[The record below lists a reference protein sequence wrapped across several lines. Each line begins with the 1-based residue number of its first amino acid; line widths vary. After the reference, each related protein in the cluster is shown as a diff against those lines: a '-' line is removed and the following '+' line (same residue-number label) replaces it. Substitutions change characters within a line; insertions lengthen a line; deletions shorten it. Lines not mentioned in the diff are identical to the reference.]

1 MIRPLELFVALR
13 YVRSRAGG
21 VSLITW
27 LSVGGV
33 ALGVTALITI
43 LSVMNGFEAE
53 LRERLLSLSAHAT
66 LTPAAGAAFDGE
78 ALARRAAG
86 GAGGGGG
93 AAAGGGVVG
102 ASPFVEEQALLVH
115 GERMEGA
122 TVRGIDPGREQSV
135 SLLAGALLA
144 GHLDELVPGANRIV
158 LGRLLAFELGVG
170 GE

>member
-66 LTPAAGAAFDGE
+66 LLPAPGAAFDGE
-78 ALARRAAG
+78 ALSRRAA
-86 GAGGGGG
+86 
-93 AAAGGGVVG
+93 AAAGVVG

-122 TVRGIDPGREQSV
+122 MVRGVDPARERSV
-135 SLLAGALLA
+135 SLLGDAL
-144 GHLDELVPGANRIV
+144 V
-158 LGRLLAFELGVG
+158 
-170 GE
+170 